1 MPAPLITEGDCFI
14 SRFTLKPERREDFLA
29 MFTGLVD
36 NFRDAMGETTHF
48 VFYGWSRAGEFVA
61 IESWKS
67 PEIVAAVRADPG
79 FVDLVTK
86 LLDCCSKPM
95 VMEVFNAMNSDGSI
109 FTLHPVGDSTVHPKM
124 GEIGAV
130 FV

>member
-14 SRFTLKPERREDFLA
+14 SRFTLKPKRREEFEA
-29 MFTGLVD
+29 MFGGLVD
-36 NFRDAMGETTHF
+36 NFRTAMGETTNF
-48 VFYGWSRAGEFVA
+48 VFYGWSRRGEFVA

-79 FVDLVTK
+79 FVDLVGR

-95 VMEVFNAMNSDGSI
+95 VMEVFNAMNSDRSI
-109 FTLHPVGDSTVHPKM
+109 FTLHPAGKSTVHPDV
-124 GEIGAV
+124 GVGAV
-130 FV
+130 FD